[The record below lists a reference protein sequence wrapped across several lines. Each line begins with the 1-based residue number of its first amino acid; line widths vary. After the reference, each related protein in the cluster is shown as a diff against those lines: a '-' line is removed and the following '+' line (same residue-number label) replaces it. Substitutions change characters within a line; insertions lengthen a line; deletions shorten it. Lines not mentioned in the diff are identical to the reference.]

1 MTTNFE
7 KIKNMTLDEMAE
19 HHYKFANSFIIAILK
34 VIKEKTGVEFE
45 ELPSYENVISDIK
58 QWLQAEGEG

>member
-19 HHYKFANSFIIAILK
+19 WLSNWCKIFSDEVYTSEKYIEFRQSEYKKA
-34 VIKEKTGVEFE
+34 T
-45 ELPSYENVISDIK
+45 K
-58 QWLQAEGEG
+58 QWLQQEVSE